1 MKGIIGRKLGMT
13 QVFTTDGT
21 LIPVTVVEIQSN
33 VVTQKKTIE
42 NDGYVALQLGM
53 EDVVEHRA
61 TKANIGH
68 AKKANTAPKRFYRE
82 VKSDEMADLEVG
94 AVVKADL
101 FAAGDMV
108 DVQGISR
115 GKGFM
120 GAVYRNNQALQP
132 RTHGV
137 SKTRRAVGSLA
148 TIGRNNGYINKGRL
162 MAGHEGNYTTTN
174 QNLEVIKVDLE
185 NNVILIKGNVPG
197 PRKGVVLIKTTVKNV
212 KHVDPVELVNYIHVE
227 QAPVAEETPVEA
239 AVEEVVEETVEAATE
254 EVAETTEEAPAE
266 TEEA

>member
-21 LIPVTVVEIQSN
+21 LIPVTVVEITPN
-33 VVTQKKTIE
+33 VVTQKKTVE
-42 NDGYVALQLGM
+42 KDGYAALQLGI
-53 EDVVEHRA
+53 EDVKEHRA

-68 AKKANTAPKRFYRE
+68 AKKANTAPKKFYRE

-108 DVQGISR
+108 DVQGTSR
-115 GKGFM
+115 GKGYM

-132 RTHGV
+132 RTHGA
-137 SKTRRAVGSLA
+137 SLAHRAVGSLA
-148 TIGRNNGYINKGRL
+148 TIGRNNGYINKGRM

-174 QNLEVIKVDLE
+174 QNLEIIKVDTE
-185 NNVILIKGNVPG
+185 NNLLLIKGNVPG
-197 PRKGVVLIKTTVKNV
+197 PRKGVVLVKTTVKNV
-212 KHVDPVELVNYIHVE
+212 KHVDPVELIDY
-227 QAPVAEETPVEA
+227 A
-239 AVEEVVEETVEAATE
+239 AK
-254 EVAETTEEAPAE
+254 EEA
-266 TEEA
+266 